1 MTTPDEHDRPTL
13 DDVIEPERDPGL
25 PRDPTQHG
33 GMPPVDEQ
41 EDEVLEHVVEQDRVA
56 AGLKDYAE
64 DEVPPATEP
73 LPPS

>member
-1 MTTPDEHDRPTL
+1 
-13 DDVIEPERDPGL
+13 
-25 PRDPTQHG
+25 
-33 GMPPVDEQ
+33 MPPVDDE

-73 LPPS
+73 PPPS